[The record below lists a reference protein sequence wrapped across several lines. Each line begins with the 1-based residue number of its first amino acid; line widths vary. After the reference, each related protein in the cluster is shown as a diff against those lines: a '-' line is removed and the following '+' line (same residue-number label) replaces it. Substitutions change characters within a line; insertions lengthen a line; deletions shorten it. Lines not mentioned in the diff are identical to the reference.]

1 MLQVKTPEE
10 VLCLIHDKFRP
21 VSELTEFVPISAA
34 AGRTLSEDI
43 TAEEYVPDFNR
54 STVDGYALRAADTFG
69 CSDAIPAVLSL
80 QEEIRMGEDAGFA
93 LLRAILSLQ
102 GEIRMGEDA
111 GFALLRENCAY
122 VPTGGALP
130 EGADCAV
137 MLEYTEDYGDG
148 TIGILKPGAPGMNVI
163 FRGDDVYPGKVV
175 LQAGRVL
182 SAQDI
187 GALAAIGRTVVP
199 VQRKLKIGVIST
211 GDELVPP
218 GQKPLPGQVRD
229 VNTALLSALLT
240 EQGAEVHS
248 YGIIVDDE
256 DLLRETVTRAV
267 QECDAVLLSGGSSV
281 GVKDASCRI
290 IESLGELLL
299 HGIALKPGKPTI
311 MGRAGNKPLVGLP
324 GHPVAAFVVARLFM
338 PLIGLPGHPVAAFVV
353 ARLFVVP
360 LLDRLAGRERPLWSV
375 TAELSESVG
384 ANHGRAQVN
393 PCRLLRQDGRVL
405 ALPIRSKSGLITQ
418 LAGADGFFCIER
430 DCEGLPKGAP
440 VQVYLN
446 A

>member
-34 AGRTLSEDI
+34 AGRILSEDI
-43 TAEEYVPDFNR
+43 IAEEYVPDFNR
-54 STVDGYALRAADTFG
+54 STVDGYAVRAADTFG
-69 CSDAIPAVLSL
+69 CSDAIP
-80 QEEIRMGEDAGFA
+80 
-93 LLRAILSLQ
+93 AILSLQ

-324 GHPVAAFVVARLFM
+324 GHPVAAFVVARLF
-338 PLIGLPGHPVAAFVV
+338 
-353 ARLFVVP
+353 VVP

>member
-10 VLCLIHDKFRP
+10 VLRLIHDKFRP

-34 AGRTLSEDI
+34 AGRILSEDI
-43 TAEEYVPDFNR
+43 IAEEYVPDFNR
-54 STVDGYALRAADTFG
+54 STVDGYAVRAADTFG
-69 CSDAIPAVLSL
+69 CSDAIP
-80 QEEIRMGEDAGFA
+80 
-93 LLRAILSLQ
+93 AILSLQ

-182 SAQDI
+182 TAQDI
-187 GALAAIGRTVVP
+187 GALAAVGKTSVP
-199 VQRKLKIGVIST
+199 VSRRLNVGIIST

-218 GQKPLPGQVRD
+218 EQKPLPGQVRD

-311 MGRAGNKPLVGLP
+311 MGRSGNK
-324 GHPVAAFVVARLFM
+324 

-360 LLDRLAGRERPLWSV
+360 LLDRLSGRERPLWSV

>member
-10 VLCLIHDKFRP
+10 VLRLIHDAFRP
-21 VSELTEFVPISAA
+21 IPELTESVPLSAA

-54 STVDGYALRAADTFG
+54 STVDGYAVRAADTFG
-69 CSDAIPAVLSL
+69 CSDAIPA
-80 QEEIRMGEDAGFA
+80 
-93 LLRAILSLQ
+93 ILPLQ

-111 GFALLRENCAY
+111 GFELSHENCAY

-130 EGADCAV
+130 RGADCAV

-182 SAQDI
+182 TAQDI
-187 GALAAIGRTVVP
+187 GALAAIGKTSVP
-199 VQRKLKIGVIST
+199 VSRSLKVGVIST

-218 GQKPLPGQVRD
+218 EQKPLPGQVRD
-229 VNTALLSALLT
+229 VNTALLRALLT

-256 DLLRETVTRAV
+256 DLLHKTVTRAV
-267 QECDAVLLSGGSSV
+267 KECDAVLLSGGSSV

-324 GHPVAAFVVARLFM
+324 GHPVAAFVVARLFV
-338 PLIGLPGHPVAAFVV
+338 L
-353 ARLFVVP
+353 P

-393 PCRLLRQDGRVL
+393 ACRLLRQDGQVL
-405 ALPIRSKSGLITQ
+405 AIPIRSKSGLITQ

-446 A
+446 

>member
-34 AGRTLSEDI
+34 AGRILSEDI
-43 TAEEYVPDFNR
+43 IAEEYVPDFNR
-54 STVDGYALRAADTFG
+54 STVDGYAVRAADTFG
-69 CSDAIPAVLSL
+69 CSDAIP
-80 QEEIRMGEDAGFA
+80 
-93 LLRAILSLQ
+93 AILSLQ

-182 SAQDI
+182 TAQDI
-187 GALAAIGRTVVP
+187 GALAAVGKTSVP
-199 VQRKLKIGVIST
+199 VSRRLNVGIIST

-218 GQKPLPGQVRD
+218 EQKPLPGQVRD

-311 MGRAGNKPLVGLP
+311 MGRSGNK
-324 GHPVAAFVVARLFM
+324 

-360 LLDRLAGRERPLWSV
+360 LLERLAGRERPLWSV